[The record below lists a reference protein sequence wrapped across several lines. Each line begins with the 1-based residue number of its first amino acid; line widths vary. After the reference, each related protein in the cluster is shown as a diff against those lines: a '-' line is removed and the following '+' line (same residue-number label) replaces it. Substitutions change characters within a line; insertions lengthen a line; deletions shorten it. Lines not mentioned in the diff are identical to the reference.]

1 MSPDEDKWR
10 FLFMA
15 PELDARNSKLRHL
28 SKLLWAAAGGNT
40 KRYLQLAFTVA
51 RDWVR
56 QLPDTDRLGNED
68 IAGFTRE
75 PSPDDAVDALRR
87 GYDDCDAKARLFVA
101 LALAAGINARMVPYW
116 RAPGETGPLRP
127 WGLPRGKL
135 AHVAAEV
142 RLNEHWWPVETTLG
156 RARMGELGDMVPKET
171 AGGKWLLS

>member
-1 MSPDEDKWR
+1 MTDLDKWQ
-10 FLFMA
+10 FLTTA
-15 PELDARNSKLRHL
+15 PELDAKHPKIREICQHL
-28 SKLLWAAAGGNT
+28 WTAANGNH

-75 PSPDDAVDALRR
+75 PNPNDPIDALRR

-101 LALAAGINARMVPYW
+101 LALAAGITARMVPYW
-116 RAPGETGPLRP
+116 KRDNGRLDP
-127 WGLPRGKL
+127 WGAPTERL

-142 RLNEHWWPVETTLG
+142 RLNEAWWPVETTLA
-156 RARMGELGDMVPKET
+156 RARLGELGEFVPKERT
-171 AGGKWLLS
+171 GKWLLS